1 MNTSKKSI
9 LVVDSETQVREIL
22 VKRLLALGYKVF
34 LSTSGIDAIAFL
46 NKKDIDLIILDVVLP
61 KLDGYEVCRQIR
73 KNSYVPILILTAVD
87 NIASRLMGLEL
98 GADDFVT
105 KPFSLKEVEIRIYSI
120 LRRSDFHNVKRLP
133 TGQEIFY
140 FGGLTVNL
148 TKQQV
153 LKNNKQLFLTVIE
166 FSLLQLLVQNA
177 GHKLSRTAIL
187 DNIWGYKPERDIDTR
202 IVDVHIHR
210 LRAKLEEDPKNPDF
224 ILTARGVGY
233 MFHTLNL

>member
-34 LSTSGIDAIAFL
+34 LSTSGIEAIAFL

-120 LRRSDFHNVKRLP
+120 LRRSDFQNVK
-133 TGQEIFY
+133 
-140 FGGLTVNL
+140 
-148 TKQQV
+148 
-153 LKNNKQLFLTVIE
+153 
-166 FSLLQLLVQNA
+166 
-177 GHKLSRTAIL
+177 
-187 DNIWGYKPERDIDTR
+187 
-202 IVDVHIHR
+202 
-210 LRAKLEEDPKNPDF
+210 
-224 ILTARGVGY
+224 
-233 MFHTLNL
+233 